1 MPISKKRN
9 IQQRNRKEI
18 WNFNRYRKWR
28 HINCHRILK
37 ESGQCRLLALAWLY
51 STLFHIKWGDWKC
64 QRRRCRRPASL
75 SSDVHRIPIHPTPK
89 SITPDSISYSK
100 APEWAVA
107 IHSIWVWRC
116 GWTVDVRNVSMLLF
130 YRHATLCGKLQHEK
144 SKEGRKLYDWQNDNS
159 VEGQKRAV
167 NRSSTFNEE
176 GKSRQTKPPNTI
188 GTWWV
193 LRFTA
198 SLNFSHYRPL
208 FLLLL
213 LLRVPDWRLTIIP
226 FHSNHTLFLLQLL
239 FHYLANQTIATKSN
253 CLTLNE
259 YAHLFRCEGYFPL
272 FCFSCSH
279 AESTIH

>member
-167 NRSSTFNEE
+167 NRSSTFNDEE
-176 GKSRQTKPPNTI
+176 KKENLGRRSHRTQSAPDEFYVLPRLSTFPIAALFFFFFFFFVSQTD
-188 GTWWV
+188 V
-193 LRFTA
+193 
-198 SLNFSHYRPL
+198 
-208 FLLLL
+208 
-213 LLRVPDWRLTIIP
+213 
-226 FHSNHTLFLLQLL
+226 
-239 FHYLANQTIATKSN
+239 
-253 CLTLNE
+253 
-259 YAHLFRCEGYFPL
+259 
-272 FCFSCSH
+272 
-279 AESTIH
+279 